1 MKTRFL
7 CLVILSIL
15 ASGCG
20 VSGGTARND
29 HFKIGKTTM
38 ISNYKVF
45 QTLNSGFG
53 LATNPYNGMT
63 IAVKSATQFF
73 PIYDGE
79 IISGTVV
86 MTDTYTYESIINE
99 DTGRTFS
106 RTVPLVVPYK
116 EYSGKKQFNTEY

>member
-1 MKTRFL
+1 
-7 CLVILSIL
+7 
-15 ASGCG
+15 
-20 VSGGTARND
+20 
-29 HFKIGKTTM
+29 M

-45 QTLNSGFG
+45 QTLDSNFG

-63 IAVKSATQFF
+63 IAIKSSSQFS

-116 EYSGKKQFNTEY
+116 EYSGKKKFDTDY